1 MTRVTFRLLAD
12 VTVLLHGAF
21 IAFVVVGGLLA
32 WRWRRVVWVHVPCAL
47 WGAMVELA
55 GWVCPLTP
63 LENAFRARAGEA
75 GYRGGFIEHYLVPAI
90 YPAGLTRAHQVVLGA
105 AVLAINVVAYG
116 LLIRRG
122 ASPR

>member
-1 MTRVTFRLLAD
+1 VTRVTFRLLAD

-21 IAFVVVGGLLA
+21 MAFVVVGGLLA

>member
-21 IAFVVVGGLLA
+21 MAFVVVGGLLA

-105 AVLAINVVAYG
+105 AG
-116 LLIRRG
+116 REHPQPRRVRNRG
-122 ASPR
+122 VQ

>member
-1 MTRVTFRLLAD
+1 MSFRVLAD
-12 VTVLLHGAF
+12 GMVLLHGAF
-21 IAFVVVGGLLA
+21 IAFVVFGGWLA
-32 WRWRRVVWVHVPCAL
+32 WRWRWVAWVHVPCAA
-47 WGAMVELA
+47 WGAMVEVA

-63 LENAFRARAGEA
+63 LENAFRARAGQA
-75 GYRGGFIEHYLVPAI
+75 GYRGGFIEHYVVPAI
-90 YPAGLTRAHQVVLGA
+90 YPAGLTRAQQMVLGA